1 MKPVIVQSL
10 IKHNKKKKDT
20 TDTPDPQPIKHE
32 YGGTK
37 DRSGVMVIIMFI
49 IAIGIALALT

>member
-10 IKHNKKKKDT
+10 IKHNKKKNDS
-20 TDTPDPQPIKHE
+20 TDNPEPIKHQ

-37 DRSGVMVIIMFI
+37 DKSGVMVIIMFI
-49 IAIGIALALT
+49 VAIGIALALT

>member
-10 IKHNKKKKDT
+10 IKHKKK
-20 TDTPDPQPIKHE
+20 TDTIDNPQPIKHE

-37 DRSGVMVIIMFI
+37 DRSGILVIVMFI
-49 IAIGIALALT
+49 IAVGLALALT

>member
-10 IKHNKKKKDT
+10 IKHNKKKTDT
-20 TDTPDPQPIKHE
+20 TDTPEPIKHE

-49 IAIGIALALT
+49 VAIGIALALT